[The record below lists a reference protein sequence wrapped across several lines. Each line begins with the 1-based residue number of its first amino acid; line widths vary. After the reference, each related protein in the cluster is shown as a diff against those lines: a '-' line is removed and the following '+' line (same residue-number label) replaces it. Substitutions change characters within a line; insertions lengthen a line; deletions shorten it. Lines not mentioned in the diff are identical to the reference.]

1 MPAFAPRRSILAEKE
16 RAQAAR
22 DERDGMRITLGG
34 RSYPQAEVFLGGIK
48 IESHADGSGFRLAQ
62 RIVVKIRKALLR
74 PRHLGTRCSPSPPP
88 AAPPASTSPS
98 SKPPAK
104 APARSPTS
112 SKPSASPR
120 PRKSK
125 IINHKS

>member
-62 RIVVKIRKALLR
+62 RIVVKIRKALLK
-74 PRHLGTRCSPSPPP
+74 
-88 AAPPASTSPS
+88 AAPPRDTLLTITPAGSTTGIDFTVLETTGQSTSEIAHVIEAIRL
-98 SKPPAK
+98 PPA
-104 APARSPTS
+104 P
-112 SKPSASPR
+112 
-120 PRKSK
+120 
-125 IINHKS
+125 